1 MTKEK
6 RDWIRREKTRLQ
18 KARVVWKREHPVEA
32 AEKMIE
38 DAMGRE
44 RKAVL
49 RRDFALARKLKAEIK
64 HDQWLLR
71 KAEKNRRGPLV
82 AAPKKQERRGFFSR
96 ITASVKTTFQKIV
109 NVRRQRMLP
118 NKAF

>member
-1 MTKEK
+1 MMKEK
-6 RDWIRREKTRLQ
+6 RDRIRREKTRLQ
-18 KARVVWKREHPVEA
+18 KVRVIWKREHPVEA

-82 AAPKKQERRGFFSR
+82 AAPKKQERRGIFNS
-96 ITASVKTTFQKIV
+96 IATALKAAAQRVINFRRRPIV
-109 NVRRQRMLP
+109 PTR
-118 NKAF
+118 AY

>member
-6 RDWIRREKTRLQ
+6 RDRIRREKTRLQ

-32 AEKMIE
+32 AEKAIE

-44 RKAVL
+44 RRASL

-64 HDQWLLR
+64 HDKWILR
-71 KAEKNRRGPLV
+71 RAEKNRRGPLV
-82 AAPKKQERRGFFSR
+82 ATPKKQERRGFFGR
-96 ITASVKTTFQKIV
+96 ITSSIKATFQKIV
-109 NVRRQRMLP
+109 NVRRRPMLQ